1 MKISVEEVNKNKE
14 IINEVKTR
22 WQKHEKNMNIK
33 SPLEYLDEIK
43 ATTEASFEIGTFPS
57 NSAFD
62 REIYKTGD
70 GDTMQ
75 AARPGAMDH
84 KKYKSKIS

>member
-1 MKISVEEVNKNKE
+1 
-14 IINEVKTR
+14 
-22 WQKHEKNMNIK
+22 MNIK

-43 ATTEASFEIGTFPS
+43 ATTEVSFEVATFPHD
-57 NSAFD
+57 SAFD
-62 REIYKTGD
+62 REVYKTGD

-84 KKYKSKIS
+84 KKYKSKIT

>member
-1 MKISVEEVNKNKE
+1 MKISAEEVNKNKE

-43 ATTEASFEIGTFPS
+43 ATTEVSFEVATFPHD
-57 NSAFD
+57 SAFD
-62 REIYKTGD
+62 REVYKTGD
-70 GDTMQ
+70 GDIMQ

>member
-1 MKISVEEVNKNKE
+1 MKISAEEVNKNKE

-43 ATTEASFEIGTFPS
+43 ATTEVSFEIATFPHD
-57 NSAFD
+57 SAFD
-62 REIYKTGD
+62 RETYVPSE
-70 GDTMQ
+70 TMN
-75 AARPGAMDH
+75 AVRPGAMDH
-84 KKYKSKIS
+84 KKYKSKTS